1 MLLNEISCES
11 RAQNDQLARNGIA
24 AAPGFTRSQKNL
36 LLLFLLAAI
45 QSEEL
50 SACLLTLVNNL
61 IPSTGFQM
69 KLLEYFIHLHPCK
82 LHGYDIAITLV
93 YRFQM
98 LKQTR
103 QLFLVRFI
111 VLLARILVIDTD
123 FLSQIGKDNLWI
135 IILLRIVTLIF
146 TLMDA
151 PLTMIALRAE
161 LRRSVLLLSDDA
173 SSGAMLLQ
181 IRIDLFIAIL
191 LQPFVLFRWNRHITD
206 QKRNSCI
213 LSGGQITSY
222 ASATITVKYFLSIA

>member
-1 MLLNEISCES
+1 
-11 RAQNDQLARNGIA
+11 
-24 AAPGFTRSQKNL
+24 
-36 LLLFLLAAI
+36 
-45 QSEEL
+45 
-50 SACLLTLVNNL
+50 
-61 IPSTGFQM
+61 
-69 KLLEYFIHLHPCK
+69 
-82 LHGYDIAITLV
+82 
-93 YRFQM
+93 M

-151 PLTMIALRAE
+151 PLTTIAFRAE

-206 QKRNSCI
+206 QEGNSCI
-213 LSGGQITSY
+213 LSGGQVLGLYIQCFVYKIPLQPYRRQHISLRDRR
-222 ASATITVKYFLSIA
+222 AVICLLLSFFLC